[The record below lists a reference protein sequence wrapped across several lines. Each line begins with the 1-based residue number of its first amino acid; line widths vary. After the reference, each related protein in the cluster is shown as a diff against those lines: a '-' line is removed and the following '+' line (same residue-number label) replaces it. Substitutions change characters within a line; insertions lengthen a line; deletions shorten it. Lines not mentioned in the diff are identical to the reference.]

1 MSKTA
6 LSAWKDALTI
16 LLGSFRQ
23 ILIIHLIYVILGTI
37 IFTPLIGII
46 GQGLLNLSG
55 QSALSDFDILYFSL
69 TPLGMLSGIVFTAL
83 LISIII
89 FEQASMMVI
98 SGSYISGHHAG
109 VIEPLSFTLARIKT
123 IFILALQ
130 FVARLLIIVLPF
142 LAASGAI
149 GWLLLTD
156 YDINYYLSEKPPAF
170 WFAVVSIGGVLLVM
184 AVLLIRRLVDWL
196 LTLPLVL
203 FDAVSAGQSF
213 SSSAMLVQR
222 RRSELLVLFGGW
234 AVIVTMSN
242 IFLLFCV
249 EVLGSQLAPLFYDSI
264 SMLVVV
270 LGGLAALFFLGNFFM
285 TAVMAGSFSCLLVNL
300 GKQHDLQYDPGKQQ
314 TDRRGSFVNL
324 TAPRLISILAGTIII
339 SLFLGVELMEGIQ
352 VRDTVAIIAHRGAA
366 GRAPENTIAAV
377 RAAIEDGADWIEI
390 DVQESSDGEIVV
402 IHDSDLMKLAGV
414 NRKIWDMSLMELKRV
429 DIGSWFGEEFS
440 TERIPTLGE
449 VLEEVRGKA
458 LLLIELKYY
467 GHDQHLEQ
475 GVVEVVEQA
484 GMVEGVAFMSL
495 KREGIEKLQKLRPEW
510 RAGLLLSKTIG
521 SLSSLEMDFI
531 AVNMGTAGPGFIRK
545 AHAGGKEL
553 FVWTV
558 NDQVSMTRMMSL
570 GVDGVIT
577 DEPKMARQVLAD
589 RLELNS
595 IERLLLY
602 AAVLFDQP
610 IPSKEYRD
618 QSP

>member
-1 MSKTA
+1 
-6 LSAWKDALTI
+6 
-16 LLGSFRQ
+16 
-23 ILIIHLIYVILGTI
+23 
-37 IFTPLIGII
+37 
-46 GQGLLNLSG
+46 
-55 QSALSDFDILYFSL
+55 
-69 TPLGMLSGIVFTAL
+69 
-83 LISIII
+83 
-89 FEQASMMVI
+89 
-98 SGSYISGHHAG
+98 
-109 VIEPLSFTLARIKT
+109 
-123 IFILALQ
+123 
-130 FVARLLIIVLPF
+130 
-142 LAASGAI
+142 
-149 GWLLLTD
+149 
-156 YDINYYLSEKPPAF
+156 
-170 WFAVVSIGGVLLVM
+170 
-184 AVLLIRRLVDWL
+184 
-196 LTLPLVL
+196 
-203 FDAVSAGQSF
+203 
-213 SSSAMLVQR
+213 
-222 RRSELLVLFGGW
+222 
-234 AVIVTMSN
+234 
-242 IFLLFCV
+242 
-249 EVLGSQLAPLFYDSI
+249 
-264 SMLVVV
+264 
-270 LGGLAALFFLGNFFM
+270 
-285 TAVMAGSFSCLLVNL
+285 
-300 GKQHDLQYDPGKQQ
+300 
-314 TDRRGSFVNL
+314 
-324 TAPRLISILAGTIII
+324 
-339 SLFLGVELMEGIQ
+339 
-352 VRDTVAIIAHRGAA
+352 
-366 GRAPENTIAAV
+366 
-377 RAAIEDGADWIEI
+377 
-390 DVQESSDGEIVV
+390 
-402 IHDSDLMKLAGV
+402 MKLAGV

-595 IERLLLY
+595 IERLLLH